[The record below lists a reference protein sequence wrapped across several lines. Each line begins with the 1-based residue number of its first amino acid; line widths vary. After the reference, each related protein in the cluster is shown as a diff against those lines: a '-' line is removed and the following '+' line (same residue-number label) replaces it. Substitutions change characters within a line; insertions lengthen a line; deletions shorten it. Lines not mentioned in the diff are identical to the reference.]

1 MDDGV
6 AGQEQSDGQVETA
19 NSSADVEAGGG
30 NVTNG
35 NVTNGHVANGTNG
48 EVNELSTAG
57 RSAGGARRRPRR
69 RRRGGSGS
77 DSAAPDAAAS

>member
-35 NVTNGHVANGTNG
+35 NATNGANGTNG

>member
-19 NSSADVEAGGG
+19 NSSADVEAGG
-30 NVTNG
+30 G